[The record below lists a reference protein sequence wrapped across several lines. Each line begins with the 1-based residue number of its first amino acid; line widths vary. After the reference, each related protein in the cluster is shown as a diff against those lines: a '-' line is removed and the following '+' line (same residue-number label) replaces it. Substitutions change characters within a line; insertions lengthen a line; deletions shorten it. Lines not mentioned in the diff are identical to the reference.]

1 MKCYNLFV
9 HWKQGDDFA
18 KELQEHP
25 VVCEALRSWANQ
37 MDDNAKQ
44 LRDLADIVEGKA
56 VFTDADCNHIGF
68 CGDDEVLGIA
78 VEKGLIQQE
87 DDTEED
93 EEEEEEEDD
102 DELAEVSG
110 EEAIK

>member
-9 HWKQGDDFA
+9 HWKQGDDFGG
-18 KELQEHP
+18 ELQEHP
-25 VVCEALRSWANQ
+25 VVSDALRSWADR
-37 MDDNAKQ
+37 MDCNAKQ
-44 LRDLADIVEGKA
+44 LRDLASLFDGKSVSA
-56 VFTDADCNHIGF
+56 DADCNHIGL

-78 VEKGLIQQE
+78 VKKGLIQQE
-87 DDTEED
+87 DDT

-110 EEAIK
+110 EEDIK